1 MKRIEIVK
9 MGRGYVVN
17 IFTTRQG
24 FMPIRSYQEDRAE
37 ELNLAGA
44 TNFANRLAKMVNLPV
59 VKF

>member
-9 MGRGYVVN
+9 VASGYVVN
-17 IFTTRQG
+17 IFTTSLG
-24 FMPIRSYQEDRAE
+24 FMPIRSYQEDRAD

-44 TNFANRLAKMVNLPV
+44 TNFAYRLGKMVNLPV